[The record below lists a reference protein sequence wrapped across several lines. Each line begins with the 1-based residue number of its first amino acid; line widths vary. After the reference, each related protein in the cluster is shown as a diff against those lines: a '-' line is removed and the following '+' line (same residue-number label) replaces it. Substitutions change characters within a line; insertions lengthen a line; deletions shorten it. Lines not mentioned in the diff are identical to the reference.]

1 MADIPIVLTRT
12 VFFYFFVTFLYR
24 IMGKREIGELSI
36 TDLTISILM
45 AELVAISIE
54 ETQSSVLQTILPL
67 TVLCLLEILLAFLS
81 LKSRTIRRFFG
92 GKPSLI
98 IVNGR
103 LNYKEMIRQRYSL
116 DDLLLALRQKQI
128 RDLSEVE
135 YAFLETNGKLS
146 IFKYKMFHL
155 SSNYPMPLI
164 VDGEINDVT
173 LNKIH
178 KSEEWL
184 KKTLSDSHLELKTIF
199 YAFYKNHK
207 IYFIKKGR

>member
-164 VDGEINDVT
+164 VDGEINDIT